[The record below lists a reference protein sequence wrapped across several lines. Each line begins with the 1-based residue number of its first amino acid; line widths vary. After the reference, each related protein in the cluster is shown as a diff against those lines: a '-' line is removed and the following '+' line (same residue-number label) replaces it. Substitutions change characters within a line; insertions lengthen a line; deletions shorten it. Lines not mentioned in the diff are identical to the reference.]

1 MSRALIVL
9 TGNFMRERA
18 INWIRGAPDGTR
30 LEFKEAKRT
39 LPQND
44 KMWAA
49 LTDVAAQATHCGR
62 RYTPD
67 EWKVIFLHA
76 LGRETRFIPSLDEKT
91 FLPIGLSS
99 SDLSKSEMADLIE
112 LIHAYGAEHGVRFG
126 GPDAECAA

>member
-1 MSRALIVL
+1 MSRAFLIL
-9 TGNFMRERA
+9 TGDFMREKA
-18 INWIRGAPDGTR
+18 INWIRGAPAGTR

-67 EWKVIFLHA
+67 RWKSIFMHA
-76 LGRETRFIPSLDEKT
+76 LGREIEFIPSLDGKT
-91 FLPIGLSS
+91 FIPIGLSS
-99 SDLSKSEMADLIE
+99 SDLGKSEMADLIE
-112 LIHAYGAEHGVRFG
+112 LIHAYGAEHGVKFG
-126 GPDAECAA
+126 GPDAEAAA